1 LPVGARYGT
10 GLVRSCAL
18 VVDDGGVG
26 PKHPETSLP
35 MKYAPLPWVHL
46 ADALKTSQRRLRIVL
61 EEPAF
66 SAERTFVRL
75 HDGPRSESIT
85 ETRPLLSGQTT
96 LSARERAAVEILHE
110 AGPSHAKKGR
120 FSLTKAQVGRLLAF
134 AADVPLEVEG
144 KGSIAVIPQAAR
156 ITGRVRELD
165 GIGDALVFEA
175 CGADGAAI
183 EKPMIL
189 GEREAFLLDDQL
201 KMYRVSPP
209 LLPGEAR
216 TLLET
221 EALVL
226 GGLCTDEGRAGFE
239 SVVGLGADLADL
251 VEVAKAPDPKPRIV
265 LRAMLT
271 RADDGPGF
279 QLRVH
284 LVTELAAPG
293 PDGKRVNDEV
303 EVSARGSIPP
313 VHAVELA
320 PKKGEKEGSV
330 LLIARPSTDE
340 EVARQALFDL
350 GLHASASHKGFA
362 AQGEAGVDVLVKIA
376 GQQGV
381 PAFVVV
387 DKDTLPRIVRLPAVP
402 KLKVSPVKGDK
413 RGLLEVRLDIGDEAR
428 ELALKFDDII
438 KAVLAGRHSMLVDD
452 DTVLGFTPEAGAAL
466 ELIADQLELK
476 DAAQTREIG
485 PAELALLVAGLQGK
499 VEVDT
504 DDAALK
510 KRIEEFLAVPL
521 EKDRALPQML
531 TATLRPYQ
539 HDGVAWLSQ
548 MHRLGVGRILADDM
562 GLGKTL
568 MAMTLLAKTKEQ
580 DGPKPSL
587 VVAPTSVLDV
597 WAQEAKRHCPGL
609 NVMKW
614 HGRDRKEGEAAAKN
628 ADVVITSYALL
639 RRDVEGSLGKMDFRY
654 LMLDEAQNVKN
665 SSTEAWKAARQVK
678 SDQRM
683 ALSGTPIENRVE
695 ELWSILDLVAPG
707 LLGSERAFERRY
719 GRPIAKGDANRLEE
733 LRQRTRP
740 VLLRRKKEDVAKDL
754 PPKIETVMRC
764 EMSAEQRSLYLR
776 VLAEVRSDVQKALQV
791 HTRARAR
798 APILAALMRLRQVCC
813 DPRLLGDDERFKAA
827 GVPSAKLALF
837 EEVMTEALAQPE
849 RKVIVF
855 SQFVEMQK
863 IIHEVLEKVG
873 VNDALWLHG
882 GTKDRGDVVA
892 KFQDPGGPR
901 VIVVS
906 LKAGGTGVTLTA
918 ADTVVHYD
926 PWWNPAV
933 EDQATDRAH
942 RIGQTR
948 TVHVIKLACS
958 DTLEERMLDLG
969 EDKRAAAESVL
980 GKDGQGPKSLSL
992 EEIEGMLDAEATR
1005 GF

>member
-1 LPVGARYGT
+1 
-10 GLVRSCAL
+10 
-18 VVDDGGVG
+18 
-26 PKHPETSLP
+26 

>member
-1 LPVGARYGT
+1 
-10 GLVRSCAL
+10 
-18 VVDDGGVG
+18 
-26 PKHPETSLP
+26 

-46 ADALKTSQRRLRIVL
+46 ADALRTSLRRLRIVL

-66 SAERTFVRL
+66 IAERTFVRL
-75 HDGPRSESIT
+75 HDGPRSESIV
-85 ETRPLLSGQTT
+85 ETRPLLHGAQTP
-96 LSARERAAVEILHE
+96 LSARERAVIEILHE

-144 KGSIAVIPQAAR
+144 KGSIAVVPRPAR
-156 ITGRVRELD
+156 ITGRVKEHET
-165 GIGDALVFEA
+165 GTALVFEA
-175 CGADGAAI
+175 VDADGI
-183 EKPMIL
+183 TIDKPMIL

-201 KMYRVSPP
+201 KMFRVSPP

-216 TLLET
+216 TLLES
-221 EALVL
+221 EPLVL
-226 GGLCTDEGRAGFE
+226 AGLCTEEGKAGFE
-239 SVVGLGADLADL
+239 SVTGLGADLADL
-251 VEVAKAPDPKPRIV
+251 VEVARTPEPAPRIV

-284 LVTELAAPG
+284 LVTELSARNASENG
-293 PDGKRVNDEV
+293 ESIADEV
-303 EVSARGSIPP
+303 EISARGSIPP
-313 VHAVELA
+313 VHAVELP
-320 PKKGEKEGSV
+320 PKKGEKEGGAM
-330 LLIARPSTDE
+330 LIARPSTQE
-340 EVARQALFDL
+340 EMARRALFDL
-350 GLHASASHKGFA
+350 GLHAAGTHRGFS
-362 AQGEAGVDVLVKIA
+362 AQGEPGLDVLVKLA
-376 GQQGV
+376 GGQGI
-381 PAFVVV
+381 PSFVYV
-387 DKDTLPRIVRLPAVP
+387 DKDTLPRIVRLPNVP
-402 KLKVSPVKGDK
+402 RLKATTRPEREGDK
-413 RGLLEVRLDIGDEAR
+413 RGLLDVRLDIGDEAR

-438 KAVLAGRHSMLVDD
+438 KAVLAGRQSLLVDD
-452 DTVLGFTPEAGAAL
+452 DTVLGFSPEAGAAL

-476 DAAQTREIG
+476 DAGQTREIG
-485 PAELALLVAGLQGK
+485 PAELALLVAGLEGR

-504 DDAALK
+504 DDEELK
-510 KRIEEFLAVPL
+510 KRIAEFLAEPL
-521 EKDRALPQML
+521 DADRILPSML

-568 MAMTLLAKTKEQ
+568 MAMALLAKTKEN
-580 DGPKPSL
+580 DGVKPSL

-597 WAQEAKRHCPGL
+597 WVQEAKRHCPGL
-609 NVMKW
+609 NVLKW
-614 HGRDRKEGEAAAKN
+614 HGRDRKESEAAARE
-628 ADVVITSYALL
+628 ADVVVTSYALL
-639 RRDVEGSLGKMDFRY
+639 RRDVEGSLGNLDFRY

-665 SSTEAWKAARQVK
+665 SSTEAWKAARLVK

-683 ALSGTPIENRVE
+683 ALTGTPIENRVE

-719 GRPIAKGDANRLEE
+719 GRPIAKGDANRLDE
-733 LRQRTRP
+733 LRKRTRP
-740 VLLRRKKEDVAKDL
+740 VILRRKKEDVAKDL
-754 PPKIETVMRC
+754 PPKIETVLRC
-764 EMSAEQRSLYLR
+764 EMAPEQRALYLR

-813 DPRLLGDDERFKAA
+813 DPRLLGDDERFQAK
-827 GVPSAKLALF
+827 GVASSKLQLF
-837 EEVMTEALAQPE
+837 EETMVEALAQPE

-863 IIHEVLEKVG
+863 ILHEVLEKIG
-873 VNDALWLHG
+873 INNALWLHG
-882 GTKDRGDVVA
+882 ATKDRGDVVA
-892 KFQDPGGPR
+892 KFQEATGPR

-942 RIGQTR
+942 RIGQTK

-992 EEIEGMLDAEATR
+992 EEIEGMLDAEASR

>member
-1 LPVGARYGT
+1 
-10 GLVRSCAL
+10 
-18 VVDDGGVG
+18 
-26 PKHPETSLP
+26 

-46 ADALKTSQRRLRIVL
+46 SDALKSSLRRLRIVL

-66 SAERTFVRL
+66 TAERTFVRL
-75 HDGPRSESIT
+75 HDGPRSESIV
-85 ETRPLLSGQTT
+85 ETRPLLQGAGTP
-96 LSARERAAVEILHE
+96 LSARERAVVEILHE

-144 KGSIAVIPQAAR
+144 KGSIAVQPRPAR
-156 ITGRVRELD
+156 ITGRVKEHET
-165 GIGDALVFEA
+165 GTALVFEA
-175 CGADGAAI
+175 VDADGGAI

-189 GEREAFLLDDQL
+189 GEREAFLLDEHL
-201 KMYRVSPP
+201 KMYRVAPP

-216 TLLET
+216 TMLET
-221 EALVL
+221 EPLILA
-226 GGLCTDEGRAGFE
+226 GLCTDEGKAGFE
-239 SVVGLGADLADL
+239 SVVGLGADIADL
-251 VEVAKAPDPKPRIV
+251 VEVARSPDSTPRIV

-284 LVTELAAPG
+284 LVTELAALG
-293 PDGKRVNDEV
+293 DDGKRHSDEV
-303 EVSARGSIPP
+303 EISARGAIPP
-313 VHAVELA
+313 VHAVELP
-320 PKKGEKEGSV
+320 PKKGEKEGGAM
-330 LLIARPSTDE
+330 LIARPSTNE
-340 EVARQALFDL
+340 EMARHALFDL
-350 GLHASASHKGFA
+350 GLHASASHKGFS
-362 AQGEAGVDVLVKIA
+362 AQGEYGLDVLVKIA
-376 GQQGV
+376 ALQGI
-381 PAFVVV
+381 PSFVHV
-387 DKDTLPRIVRLPAVP
+387 DGDTLPRIVRLPPVP
-402 KLKVSPVKGDK
+402 KLKVTPRPDKDDK
-413 RGLLEVRLDIGDEAR
+413 RGLLDVRLDIGDEAR
-428 ELALKFDDII
+428 QLALKFDDII
-438 KAVLAGRHSMLVDD
+438 KAVLAGRHSLLIDD
-452 DTVLGFTPEAGAAL
+452 DTVLGFSPEAGKAL

-476 DAAQTREIG
+476 DASQSREIG
-485 PAELALLVAGLQGK
+485 PAELALLVAGLEGK
-499 VEVDT
+499 VEIDT
-504 DDAALK
+504 EDEELK
-510 KRIEEFLAVPL
+510 RRIDEFLAQPIEL
-521 EKDRALPQML
+521 DRLLPKML

-568 MAMTLLAKTKEQ
+568 MSMTLLAKSREL
-580 DGPKPSL
+580 DGQKPNL

-597 WAQEAKRHCPGL
+597 WVQEARRHCPDL
-609 NVMKW
+609 KVMKW
-614 HGRDRKEGEAAAKN
+614 HGRDRKESEAAA
-628 ADVVITSYALL
+628 AECDVVVTSYALL
-639 RRDVEGSLGKMDFRY
+639 RRDVEGPLGNIEFRY

-665 SSTEAWKAARQVK
+665 ASTEAWKAARQVK
-678 SDQRM
+678 SEQRM
-683 ALSGTPIENRVE
+683 ALTGTPIENRVE

-719 GRPIAKGDANRLEE
+719 GRPIAKGDAGRLDE
-733 LRQRTRP
+733 LRKRTRP
-740 VLLRRKKEDVAKDL
+740 VILRRKKEDVAKDL
-754 PPKIETVMRC
+754 PPKIETVLRC
-764 EMSAEQRSLYLR
+764 EMTSEQRSLYLR

-813 DPRLLGDDERFKAA
+813 DPRLLGDDERFAA
-827 GVPSAKLALF
+827 KGVASAKLALF
-837 EEVMTEALAQPE
+837 EEVMTEALAEPG

-863 IIHEVLEKVG
+863 ILHEVLEKVG
-873 VNDALWLHG
+873 VKDALWLHG
-882 GTKDRGDVVA
+882 ATKDRGEVVA
-892 KFQDPGGPR
+892 KFQDVNGPR

-942 RIGQTR
+942 RIGQTK

-969 EDKRAAAESVL
+969 DDKRAAAESVL
-980 GKDGQGPKSLSL
+980 GKDGAGPKALSL
-992 EEIEGMLDAEATR
+992 EDIEGMLDAEASR

>member
-1 LPVGARYGT
+1 
-10 GLVRSCAL
+10 
-18 VVDDGGVG
+18 
-26 PKHPETSLP
+26 

-46 ADALKTSQRRLRIVL
+46 ADALRTSLRRLRIVL

-66 SAERTFVRL
+66 TAERTFVRL
-75 HDGPRSESIT
+75 HDGPRSESIV
-85 ETRPLLSGQTT
+85 ETRPLLQGAATP
-96 LSARERAAVEILHE
+96 LSARERAVVEILHE

-144 KGSIAVIPQAAR
+144 KGSIAVVPRPAR
-156 ITGRVRELD
+156 ITGRVKDHET
-165 GIGDALVFEA
+165 GTALVFEA
-175 CGADGAAI
+175 VDADGI
-183 EKPMIL
+183 TIDKPMIL
-189 GEREAFLLDDQL
+189 GEREAFLLDEQL

-216 TLLET
+216 TLLDT
-221 EALVL
+221 EPLILA
-226 GGLCTDEGRAGFE
+226 GLCTEEGKAGFE
-239 SVVGLGADLADL
+239 SVVGLGADIADL
-251 VEVAKAPDPKPRIV
+251 VEVARTPDPAPRIV

-284 LVTELAAPG
+284 LVTELSAADE
-293 PDGKRVNDEV
+293 DGKPVSDEV

-313 VHAVELA
+313 VHAVELP
-320 PKKGEKEGSV
+320 PKKGEKDGSAMM
-330 LLIARPSTDE
+330 IARPSTDE
-340 EVARQALFDL
+340 EVARKALFDL
-350 GLHASASHKGFA
+350 GLHAAASHKGFS
-362 AQGEAGVDVLVKIA
+362 AQGEPGLDVLVKIA
-376 GQQGV
+376 SLQGI
-381 PAFVVV
+381 PSFVHV
-387 DKDTLPRIVRLPAVP
+387 DRDTLPRIVRLPSVP
-402 KLKVSPVKGDK
+402 KLKAIPHTPKDGDK
-413 RGLLEVRLDIGDEAR
+413 RGLLDVRLDIGDEAR
-428 ELALKFDDII
+428 QLALKFDDII
-438 KAVLAGRHSMLVDD
+438 KAVLAGRHSMLIDE
-452 DTVLGFTPEAGAAL
+452 DTVLGFSPEAGHAL

-476 DAAQTREIG
+476 DAAQSREIG

-504 DDAALK
+504 EDEELK
-510 KRIEEFLAVPL
+510 KRIEEFLAEPL
-521 EKDRALPQML
+521 ERDRTLPATL

-568 MAMTLLAKTKEQ
+568 MAMTLLAKVKEQ

-597 WAQEAKRHCPGL
+597 WVQEAKRHCPGL

-614 HGRDRKEGEAAAKN
+614 HGRDRKQSEAAAAA

-639 RRDVEGSLGKMDFRY
+639 RRDVEGSLGAIDFRY

-665 SSTEAWKAARQVK
+665 SSTEAWKAARLVH

-683 ALSGTPIENRVE
+683 ALTGTPIENRVE

-707 LLGSERAFERRY
+707 LLGSERSFERRY
-719 GRPIAKGDANRLEE
+719 GRPIAKGDGARLDE
-733 LRQRTRP
+733 LRMRTRP
-740 VLLRRKKEDVAKDL
+740 VILRRKKEDVAKDL
-754 PPKIETVMRC
+754 PPKIETILRC
-764 EMSAEQRSLYLR
+764 EMSSEQRALYLR

-813 DPRLLGDDERFKAA
+813 DPRLLGDDERFAA
-827 GVPSAKLALF
+827 KGVASAKLALF
-837 EEVMTEALAQPE
+837 EETMTEALAQPD
-849 RKVIVF
+849 RKVIIF

-863 IIHEVLEKVG
+863 ILHEVLEKIG
-873 VNDALWLHG
+873 VKDALWLHG
-882 GTKDRGDVVA
+882 ATKDRGDVVA
-892 KFQDPGGPR
+892 RFQEPTGPR

-942 RIGQTR
+942 RIGQTK
-948 TVHVIKLACS
+948 TVHVIKLACA

-969 EDKRAAAESVL
+969 DDKRAAAESVL

>member
-1 LPVGARYGT
+1 
-10 GLVRSCAL
+10 
-18 VVDDGGVG
+18 
-26 PKHPETSLP
+26 

-46 ADALKTSQRRLRIVL
+46 ADALRTSLRRLRIVL

-66 SAERTFVRL
+66 IAERTFVRL
-75 HDGPRSESIT
+75 HDGPRSESIV
-85 ETRPLLSGQTT
+85 ETRPLLHGAVTP
-96 LSARERAAVEILHE
+96 LSARERAVIEILHE

-144 KGSIAVIPQAAR
+144 KGSIAVVPRPAR
-156 ITGRVRELD
+156 ITGRVKDHES
-165 GIGDALVFEA
+165 GTALVFEA
-175 CGADGAAI
+175 VDADGI
-183 EKPMIL
+183 TIDKPMIL

-201 KMYRVSPP
+201 KMFRVSPP

-216 TLLET
+216 TLLES
-221 EALVL
+221 EPLVL
-226 GGLCTDEGRAGFE
+226 AGLCTEEGKAGFA
-239 SVVGLGADLADL
+239 SVTGLGADLADL
-251 VEVAKAPDPKPRIV
+251 VEVARTPDPAPRIV

-284 LVTELAAPG
+284 LVTELAAMG
-293 PDGKRVNDEV
+293 DEGKPIADEV
-303 EVSARGSIPP
+303 EISARGSIPP
-313 VHAVELA
+313 VHAVELP
-320 PKKGEKEGSV
+320 PKKGEKEGGAM
-330 LLIARPSTDE
+330 LIARPSTQE
-340 EVARQALFDL
+340 EMARQALFDL
-350 GLHASASHKGFA
+350 GLHAAGTHKGFSS
-362 AQGEAGVDVLVKIA
+362 QGEPALDVLVKLA
-376 GQQGV
+376 GGQGI
-381 PAFVVV
+381 PGFVFV
-387 DKDTLPRIVRLPAVP
+387 DKDTLPRIVRLPGVP
-402 KLKVSPVKGDK
+402 RLKATTRPERDGDK
-413 RGLLEVRLDIGDEAR
+413 RGLLDVRLDIGDEAR

-438 KAVLAGRHSMLVDD
+438 KAVLAGRQSLLVDE
-452 DTVLGFTPEAGAAL
+452 DTVLGFSPEAGAAL

-476 DAAQTREIG
+476 DASQSREIG
-485 PAELALLVAGLQGK
+485 PAELALLVAGLEGR
-499 VEVDT
+499 VDIDT
-504 DDAALK
+504 DDEDLK
-510 KRIEEFLAVPL
+510 KRIAEFLAEPL
-521 EKDRALPQML
+521 ESDRALPNML
-531 TATLRPYQ
+531 TASLRPYQ

-568 MAMTLLAKTKEQ
+568 MAMALLAKAKEA
-580 DGPKPSL
+580 DGIKPSL

-597 WAQEAKRHCPGL
+597 WVQEAKRHCPGL
-609 NVMKW
+609 NVLKW
-614 HGRDRKEGEAAAKN
+614 HGRDRKESEAAARE
-628 ADVVITSYALL
+628 ADVVVTSYALL
-639 RRDVEGSLGKMDFRY
+639 RRDVEGSLGNLEFRY

-665 SSTEAWKAARQVK
+665 SSTEAWKAARLVR

-683 ALSGTPIENRVE
+683 ALTGTPIENRVE

-707 LLGSERAFERRY
+707 LLGSERSFERRY
-719 GRPIAKGDANRLEE
+719 GRPIAKGDINRLDE
-733 LRQRTRP
+733 LRKRTRP
-740 VLLRRKKEDVAKDL
+740 VILRRKKEDVAKDL
-754 PPKIETVMRC
+754 PPKIETVLRC
-764 EMSAEQRSLYLR
+764 EMPPEQRALYLR

-813 DPRLLGDDERFKAA
+813 DPRLLGDDERFQAK
-827 GVPSAKLALF
+827 GVSSAKLQLF
-837 EEVMTEALAQPE
+837 EETMVEALADPE

-863 IIHEVLEKVG
+863 ILHEVLEKIG
-873 VNDALWLHG
+873 IKDALWLHG
-882 GTKDRGDVVA
+882 ATKDRGDVVA
-892 KFQDPGGPR
+892 KFQEATGPR

-942 RIGQTR
+942 RIGQTK

-992 EEIEGMLDAEATR
+992 EDIEGMLDAEASR

>member
-1 LPVGARYGT
+1 
-10 GLVRSCAL
+10 
-18 VVDDGGVG
+18 
-26 PKHPETSLP
+26 

-85 ETRPLLSGQTT
+85 ETRPLLTGQTT
-96 LSARERAAVEILHE
+96 LSARERATVEILHE

-144 KGSIAVIPQAAR
+144 KGSIAVIPQPAR
-156 ITGRVRELD
+156 ITGRVKELE
-165 GIGDALVFEA
+165 GIGDALVFQA
-175 CGADGAAI
+175 CSADGVAI
-183 EKPMIL
+183 DKPMIL

-251 VEVAKAPDPKPRIV
+251 VEVAKTPDPKPRIV

-284 LVTELAAPG
+284 LVTELAALG
-293 PDGKRVNDEV
+293 PDGKRVSDEV

-376 GQQGV
+376 AQQGV
-381 PAFVVV
+381 PDFVVV

-402 KLKVSPVKGDK
+402 KLKVSSVKGDK

-438 KAVLAGRHSMLVDD
+438 KAVLAGRQSMLVDD
-452 DTVLGFTPEAGAAL
+452 DTVLGFTAEAGAAL

-499 VEVDT
+499 VDVDT

-521 EKDRALPQML
+521 DQDRALPQML

-568 MAMTLLAKTKEQ
+568 MAMTLLAKTKEM

-614 HGRDRKEGEAAAKN
+614 HGRDRKEGEAAVKN

-665 SSTEAWKAARQVK
+665 ASTEAWKAARQVK

-776 VLAEVRSDVQKALQV
+776 VLAEVRTDVQKALQV

-813 DPRLLGDDERFKAA
+813 DPRLLGDDERFKAQ

-892 KFQDPGGPR
+892 KFQDPSGPR

-992 EEIEGMLDAEATR
+992 EDIEGMLDAEATR

>member
-1 LPVGARYGT
+1 
-10 GLVRSCAL
+10 
-18 VVDDGGVG
+18 
-26 PKHPETSLP
+26 

-66 SAERTFVRL
+66 TAERTFVRL

-134 AADVPLEVEG
+134 AADLPLEVEG
-144 KGSIAVIPQAAR
+144 KGSIAVVPQAAR
-156 ITGRVRELD
+156 ITGRVKELEA
-165 GIGDALVFEA
+165 IGDALVFEA
-175 CGADGAAI
+175 CSADGAAI

-189 GEREAFLLDDQL
+189 GEREAFLLDEQL

-251 VEVAKAPDPKPRIV
+251 VEVAKTPDPKPRIV

-284 LVTELAAPG
+284 LVTELAALG
-293 PDGKRVNDEV
+293 PDTKRVSDEV

-313 VHAVELA
+313 VHAVELP

-350 GLHASASHKGFA
+350 GLHASASHKGFS

-376 GQQGV
+376 AQQGV
-381 PAFVVV
+381 PDFVVV

-402 KLKVSPVKGDK
+402 KLKVSPVVGDK

-438 KAVLAGRHSMLVDD
+438 KAVLAGRHSLLVDD
-452 DTVLGFTPEAGAAL
+452 DTVLGFSPEAGAAL

-499 VEVDT
+499 VDVDT
-504 DDAALK
+504 DDDALK

-521 EKDRALPQML
+521 EKDRSLPQML

-614 HGRDRKEGEAAAKN
+614 HGRDRKDGEAAVKN

-754 PPKIETVMRC
+754 PPKIETVMHC
-764 EMSAEQRSLYLR
+764 EMSPEQRSLYLR

-892 KFQDPGGPR
+892 RFQDPNGPR

-992 EEIEGMLDAEATR
+992 EDIEGMLDAEATR

>member
-1 LPVGARYGT
+1 
-10 GLVRSCAL
+10 
-18 VVDDGGVG
+18 
-26 PKHPETSLP
+26 

-46 ADALKTSQRRLRIVL
+46 ADALKTSLRRLRIVM

-66 SAERTFVRL
+66 ASERTFVRL

-85 ETRPLLSGQTT
+85 ETRPLLTGQNP

-120 FSLTKAQVGRLLAF
+120 FSLTRAQVGRLLAF
-134 AADVPLEVEG
+134 AGDVPLEVEG
-144 KGSIAVIPQAAR
+144 KGSIAVIPRPAR
-156 ITGRVRELD
+156 ITGRVKD
-165 GIGDALVFEA
+165 VDNGTALVFEA
-175 CGADGAAI
+175 TDADGHAI
-183 EKPMIL
+183 EKPLIL
-189 GEREAFLLDDQL
+189 GEREAFLLDEQL

-221 EALVL
+221 EPLLIA
-226 GGLCTDEGRAGFE
+226 GLCTEEGRAGFE
-239 SVVGLGADLADL
+239 SVVGLGAEVDDL
-251 VEVAKAPDPKPRIV
+251 VEVARTPDQNPRIV

-284 LVTELAAPG
+284 LVTELSAL
-293 PDGKRVNDEV
+293 DDQGKRIVDEV
-303 EVSARGSIPP
+303 EINARGAVPP
-313 VHAVELA
+313 VHAVALP
-320 PKKGEKEGSV
+320 PKKLEKEGTV
-330 LLIARPSTDE
+330 LLSARPSTRE
-340 EVARQALFDL
+340 EVARKAMFDL
-350 GLHASASHKGFA
+350 GLHAAASHRGFS
-362 AQGEAGVDVLVKIA
+362 AQGEPSLDVLVKIA
-376 GQQGV
+376 AGDGV
-381 PAFVVV
+381 PDFVFV

-402 KLKVSPVKGDK
+402 RLKASPHAD
-413 RGLLEVRLDIGDEAR
+413 RPGLLDVRLDIGDEAR

-438 KAVLAGRHSMLVDD
+438 KAVLAGRHSLLVDE
-452 DTVLGFTPEAGAAL
+452 DTVLGFTPEAGQAL

-476 DAAQTREIG
+476 DASQSREIG
-485 PAELALLVAGLQGK
+485 PAELALLVAGLEGK
-499 VEVDT
+499 VEIDT
-504 DDAALK
+504 EDETLK
-510 KRIEEFLAVPL
+510 ARIASFLAEPV
-521 EKDRALPQML
+521 ENDRWLPQML
-531 TATLRPYQ
+531 TASLRPYQ

-568 MAMTLLAKTKEQ
+568 MSMTLLAKSREQ
-580 DGPKPSL
+580 EGQKPNL

-597 WAQEAKRHCPGL
+597 WVQEARRHCPGL
-609 NVMKW
+609 NVVKW
-614 HGRDRKEGEAAAKN
+614 HGRDRKETEQAARD
-628 ADVVITSYALL
+628 ADVVVTSYALL
-639 RRDVEGSLGKMDFRY
+639 RRDVEGSLANIRFRY

-665 SSTEAWKAARQVK
+665 SSTEAWKAARQVQCE
-678 SDQRM
+678 QRM
-683 ALSGTPIENRVE
+683 ALTGTPIENRVE

-719 GRPIAKGDANRLEE
+719 GRPIARGDAVRLEE
-733 LRQRTRP
+733 LRKRTRP
-740 VLLRRKKEDVAKDL
+740 VVLRRKKEDVAKDL
-754 PPKIETVMRC
+754 PPKIETIMRA
-764 EMSAEQRSLYLR
+764 EMSPEQRSLYLR

-791 HTRARAR
+791 HTRSRAR

-813 DPRLLGDDERFKAA
+813 DPRLLGDDERFSAK
-827 GVPSAKLALF
+827 GVPSSKLALF

-863 IIHEVLEKVG
+863 IIHEVLDKIG
-873 VNDALWLHG
+873 AGDALWLHG

-892 KFQDPGGPR
+892 KFQDPHGPR

-948 TVHVIKLACS
+948 TVHVIKLACA

-980 GKDGQGPKSLSL
+980 GKDGAGPKALSL
-992 EEIEGMLDAEATR
+992 DEIEGMLEAEATR